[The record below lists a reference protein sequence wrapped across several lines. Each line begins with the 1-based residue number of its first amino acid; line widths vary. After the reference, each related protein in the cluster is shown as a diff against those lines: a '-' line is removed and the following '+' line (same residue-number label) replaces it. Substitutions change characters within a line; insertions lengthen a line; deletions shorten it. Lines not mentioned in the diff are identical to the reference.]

1 MMNLAIVWLL
11 LVSSLSSCSG
21 TPSDIQCLRGLKES
35 LSDPN
40 HALSSWKLSE
50 NTTDGYTCEFAG
62 VNCWKPSE
70 SKVLSL
76 NLGNMGLRG
85 PFPRAL
91 QFCTSMTALDL
102 SGNNISGPL
111 PADINLQL
119 PFMTSLDLS
128 NNSFSGAIPSGI
140 GNMTQL
146 AVRSH
151 PCLSREVP
159 AQDFAGNAGLC
170 GSPPLDRKCKKHF
183 HVRIRVRPVRIHIRL
198 PRVNDASSI
207 GAAAG
212 FVAGFVVA
220 FYFPHWLLLWLL
232 LLSTSSSSSC
242 FGSDLDITCLK
253 TLKQSVID
261 PNGILESSWNFNNT
275 TNGFI
280 CQFIG
285 VECWNPNDSRVLA
298 LHLSNLGLEGQFP
311 RGLEYCESLFT
322 LDLSNNRFSGPI
334 PSDITQQVTYLT
346 FLDLS
351 YNSFS
356 GKIPVGICNMDLNVI
371 NIQHNQLIGQIPPQ
385 FDGLLRLTSLNVADN
400 QLSGLIPSSL
410 SKFPAS
416 NFSGNQGLCGPP
428 LDDCGNANKPSL
440 LLDMIDDESIIGAAV
455 GFVVGFVAAFYF
467 PHVFVFSQ
475 RLHPYVYR
483 IC

>member
-50 NTTDGYTCEFAG
+50 NTTDGYICEFAG

-119 PFMTSLDLS
+119 PLMTSLDLS
-128 NNSFSGAIPSGI
+128 NNSFSGEIPSGI
-140 GNMTQL
+140 GNMTY
-146 AVRSH
+146 
-151 PCLSREVP
+151 LSALNLQHNRFTGRIPELNLPRLSPIPASLGRFP

-220 FYFPHWLLLWLL
+220 FYFPHW
-232 LLSTSSSSSC
+232 
-242 FGSDLDITCLK
+242 
-253 TLKQSVID
+253 
-261 PNGILESSWNFNNT
+261 
-275 TNGFI
+275 
-280 CQFIG
+280 
-285 VECWNPNDSRVLA
+285 
-298 LHLSNLGLEGQFP
+298 
-311 RGLEYCESLFT
+311 
-322 LDLSNNRFSGPI
+322 
-334 PSDITQQVTYLT
+334 
-346 FLDLS
+346 
-351 YNSFS
+351 
-356 GKIPVGICNMDLNVI
+356 
-371 NIQHNQLIGQIPPQ
+371 
-385 FDGLLRLTSLNVADN
+385 
-400 QLSGLIPSSL
+400 
-410 SKFPAS
+410 
-416 NFSGNQGLCGPP
+416 
-428 LDDCGNANKPSL
+428 
-440 LLDMIDDESIIGAAV
+440 
-455 GFVVGFVAAFYF
+455 
-467 PHVFVFSQ
+467 FVFCGGL
-475 RLHPYVYR
+475 RPYIFRV
-483 IC
+483 CG